1 MNWQL
6 LWAQVLAGIA
16 NGGLYFLVASGL
28 TLLWGALG
36 VVNLAHGSFFML
48 AAFGTAA
55 SIQQWG
61 PEAGFVIGCL
71 AVPALVAILGAGL
84 EISLFRRVYRAGM
97 WGQLLVSFGLLLA
110 LNNITRLAFGTQP
123 LSMAPPRLLAGFIEL
138 GDFKLATY
146 QVAVLLVTA
155 AVAVYLWALLGRS
168 RTGRLI
174 RAAVDDPQMLAAA
187 GVDVPRLRTRV
198 MAIAALLA
206 GIAGAIAVPRG
217 AINTG
222 LDVQI
227 VLIAF
232 AVVVVGGL
240 GSVWGGLAAAM
251 LIGVAETVSTLFIDQ
266 GGEVIIFAVMVLVL
280 LFKPTGFRTIAGRE

>member
-6 LWAQVLAGIA
+6 FWAQVLAGIA

-36 VVNLAHGSFFML
+36 VVNMAHGSFFMIAAFVMAACIQHWGVEVGFLIGML
-48 AAFGTAA
+48 AA
-55 SIQQWG
+55 
-61 PEAGFVIGCL
+61 PAGV
-71 AVPALVAILGAGL
+71 ALLGAGL
-84 EISLFRRVYRAGM
+84 EISLFRRVYHTGM
-97 WGQLLVSFGLLLA
+97 WGQMLLSFGLILA
-110 LNNITRLAFGTQP
+110 LNNVVRLIFGAQP
-123 LSMAPPRLLAGFIEL
+123 ISMDPPHELAGFIQF
-138 GDFKLATY
+138 GAFRMATY
-146 QVAVLLVTA
+146 QLLVLAVTV
-155 AVAVYLWALLGRS
+155 AVAVYLWLLLGRS

-174 RAAVDDPQMLAAA
+174 RAAVDDPKMLEAV
-187 GVDVPRLRTRV
+187 GVDVQKLRTKV

-206 GIAGAIAVPRG
+206 GLAGAITVPRG
-217 AINTG
+217 AINTEM
-222 LDVQI
+222 DVQI

-266 GGEVIIFAVMVLVL
+266 GGEVIIFVVMVVVL
-280 LFKPTGFRTIAGRE
+280 LVRPTGFRTIAGRE

>member
-6 LWAQVLAGIA
+6 FWAQVLAGIA

-36 VVNLAHGSFFML
+36 VVNLAHGSFFMI
-48 AAFGTAA
+48 AAFAMAA
-55 SIQQWG
+55 CIQHWG
-61 PEAGFVIGCL
+61 VEAGFLIGLL
-71 AVPALVAILGAGL
+71 AAPAEVALLGAGL
-84 EISLFRRVYRAGM
+84 EISLFRRVYHAAM
-97 WGQLLVSFGLLLA
+97 WGQMLLSFGLILV
-110 LNNITRLAFGTQP
+110 LNNVVRLIFGAQP
-123 LSMAPPRLLAGFIEL
+123 LSIDPPHELAGFIQF
-138 GDFKLATY
+138 GSFRMAVYQIVVLA
-146 QVAVLLVTA
+146 ATA
-155 AVAVYLWALLGRS
+155 AVAVYLWLLLGRS

-174 RAAVDDPQMLAAA
+174 RAAVDDPKMLEAV
-187 GVDVPRLRTRV
+187 GVDVRRLRTKV

-206 GIAGAIAVPRG
+206 GLAGAITVPRG
-217 AINTG
+217 AINTEM
-222 LDVQI
+222 DVQI

-266 GGEVIIFAVMVLVL
+266 GGEVIIFVVMVVVL
-280 LFKPTGFRTIAGRE
+280 LIRPTGFRTIAGRE